1 MLKSPILC
9 STCTV
14 TTHAD
19 GKAMS
24 LEGLEINHIYNKD
37 RLEGMKKPLSNEAL
51 VGTKWAKGNNDKAA
65 MIAKYLSPYK
75 N

>member
-1 MLKSPILC
+1 
-9 STCTV
+9 
-14 TTHAD
+14 
-19 GKAMS
+19 MS